1 MKRDGFWT
9 YLDTISQISIHILIL
24 TMLKLPSKEN
34 IENQALQMELNEAVQ
49 NEDKSSQ
56 DNHLVDE
63 LRAKVRFLISE
74 EMVSLE

>member
-1 MKRDGFWT
+1 MKRDGFWI
-9 YLDTISQISIHILIL
+9 YLDTISQISNHILIL